1 MAEISNEKKRGIAED
16 MYIRLGL
23 TGREIA
29 ENLGVTEQTVSRWK
43 KGREGERSWDD
54 RRTESSLTPLKIKET
69 LLKEAEKL
77 ARGEESGVKADQ
89 LSKIM
94 AAIDQLDKKS
104 TCVPSWMCSASST
117 IGWPSRTRPWLSGSP
132 GTTSSSCSTALV
144 WNHKEGLTWRQGM
157 TEYSTITT
165 GTADA

>member
-1 MAEISNEKKRGIAED
+1 MAEIGNDKKREIAED

-43 KGREGERSWDD
+43 KGREGEKSWDD
-54 RRTESSLTPLKIKET
+54 RKTEAQLTPLKIKEL

-77 ARGEESGVKADQ
+77 AKGEESLVKADQ

-94 AAIDQLDKKS
+94 AAIDQLDKKINVR
-104 TCVPSWMCSASST
+104 TVMDVFREFDIWMSEQEPAT
-117 IGWPSRTRPWLSGSP
+117 AIQFTPW
-132 GTTSSSCSTALV
+132 
-144 WNHKEGLTWRQGM
+144 HKLFLQYRVSLE
-157 TEYSTITT
+157 
-165 GTADA
+165 A

>member
-1 MAEISNEKKRGIAED
+1 MAEIGNDKKREIAED

-43 KGREGERSWDD
+43 KGREGEKSWDD
-54 RRTESSLTPLKIKET
+54 RKTEAPLKIKEL

-77 ARGEESGVKADQ
+77 AKGEESLVKADQ

-94 AAIDQLDKKS
+94 AAIDQLDKKINVR
-104 TCVPSWMCSASST
+104 TVMDVFREFDIWMSEQEPAT
-117 IGWPSRTRPWLSGSP
+117 AIQFTRW
-132 GTTSSSCSTALV
+132 
-144 WNHKEGLTWRQGM
+144 HKLFLQYRVSLE
-157 TEYSTITT
+157 
-165 GTADA
+165 A

>member
-94 AAIDQLDKKS
+94 AAIDQLDKKINVR
-104 TCVPSWMCSASST
+104 TVMDVFREFDNWMAEQDPAVAV
-117 IGWPSRTRPWLSGSP
+117 GFTRY
-132 GTTSSSCSTALV
+132 
-144 WNHKEGLTWRQGM
+144 HKLFLQYRISLE
-157 TEYSTITT
+157 S
-165 GTADA
+165 

>member
-1 MAEISNEKKRGIAED
+1 MAEISNDKKREIAED

-43 KGREGERSWDD
+43 KGREGEKSWDD
-54 RRTESSLTPLKIKET
+54 RKTESQLTPLKIKEL

-77 ARGEESGVKADQ
+77 AKGEESNVKADQ

-94 AAIDQLDKKS
+94 SAIDQLDKKINVR
-104 TCVPSWMCSASST
+104 TVMDVFREFDNWMAEQESAMAIQFT
-117 IGWPSRTRPWLSGSP
+117 KF
-132 GTTSSSCSTALV
+132 
-144 WNHKEGLTWRQGM
+144 HKQFLQYRISLE
-157 TEYSTITT
+157 S
-165 GTADA
+165 

>member
-94 AAIDQLDKKS
+94 AAIDQLDKKINVR
-104 TCVPSWMCSASST
+104 TVMDVFREFDNWMAEQDPT
-117 IGWPSRTRPWLSGSP
+117 VAVGFTRY
-132 GTTSSSCSTALV
+132 
-144 WNHKEGLTWRQGM
+144 HKLFLQYRISLE
-157 TEYSTITT
+157 S
-165 GTADA
+165 

>member
-94 AAIDQLDKKS
+94 AAIDQLDKKIN
-104 TCVPSWMCSASST
+104 V
-117 IGWPSRTRPWLSGSP
+117 RTVMDVFREFDNW
-132 GTTSSSCSTALV
+132 
-144 WNHKEGLTWRQGM
+144 M
-157 TEYSTITT
+157 TEQDPAVAVGFTRYHKLFLQYRISLES
-165 GTADA
+165 

>member
-1 MAEISNEKKRGIAED
+1 MAEIGNDKKREIAED

-43 KGREGERSWDD
+43 KGREGEKSWDD
-54 RRTESSLTPLKIKET
+54 RKTEAQLTPLKIKEL

-77 ARGEESGVKADQ
+77 AKGEESLVKADQ

-94 AAIDQLDKKS
+94 AAIDQLDKKINVRTVMDVFREFDIWMSEQEPATAIQS
-104 TCVPSWMCSASST
+104 TRW
-117 IGWPSRTRPWLSGSP
+117 
-132 GTTSSSCSTALV
+132 
-144 WNHKEGLTWRQGM
+144 HKLFLQYRVSLE
-157 TEYSTITT
+157 
-165 GTADA
+165 A

>member
-1 MAEISNEKKRGIAED
+1 MAEIGNDKKREIAED

-43 KGREGERSWDD
+43 KGREGEKSWDD
-54 RRTESSLTPLKIKET
+54 RKTEAQLTPLKIKEL

-77 ARGEESGVKADQ
+77 AKGEESLVKADQ

-94 AAIDQLDKKS
+94 AAIDQLDKKINVR
-104 TCVPSWMCSASST
+104 TVMDVFREFDIWMSEQEPAT
-117 IGWPSRTRPWLSGSP
+117 AIQFTRWHKLFLQYRGSLE
-132 GTTSSSCSTALV
+132 A
-144 WNHKEGLTWRQGM
+144 
-157 TEYSTITT
+157 
-165 GTADA
+165 

>member
-1 MAEISNEKKRGIAED
+1 MAEIGNDKKREIAED

-43 KGREGERSWDD
+43 KGREGEKSWDD
-54 RRTESSLTPLKIKET
+54 RKTEAQLTPLKIKEL

-77 ARGEESGVKADQ
+77 AKGEESLVKADQ

-94 AAIDQLDKKS
+94 AAIDQLDKKINVR
-104 TCVPSWMCSASST
+104 TVMDVFREFDIWMSEQEPAT
-117 IGWPSRTRPWLSGSP
+117 AIPFTRW
-132 GTTSSSCSTALV
+132 
-144 WNHKEGLTWRQGM
+144 HKLFLQYRVSLE
-157 TEYSTITT
+157 
-165 GTADA
+165 A

>member
-1 MAEISNEKKRGIAED
+1 MAEIGNDKKREIAED

-43 KGREGERSWDD
+43 KGREGEKSWDD
-54 RRTESSLTPLKIKET
+54 RKTEAQLTPLKIKEL

-77 ARGEESGVKADQ
+77 AKGEESLVKADQ

-94 AAIDQLDKKS
+94 AAIDQLDKKINVR
-104 TCVPSWMCSASST
+104 TVMDVFREFDIWMSEQEPAT
-117 IGWPSRTRPWLSGSP
+117 AIRITRW
-132 GTTSSSCSTALV
+132 
-144 WNHKEGLTWRQGM
+144 HKLFLQYRVSLE
-157 TEYSTITT
+157 
-165 GTADA
+165 A

>member
-1 MAEISNEKKRGIAED
+1 MAEIGNDKKREIAED

-43 KGREGERSWDD
+43 KGREGEKSWDD
-54 RRTESSLTPLKIKET
+54 RKTEAQLTPLKIKEL

-77 ARGEESGVKADQ
+77 AKGEESLVKADQ

-94 AAIDQLDKKS
+94 AAIDQLDKKINVR
-104 TCVPSWMCSASST
+104 TVMDVFREFDIWMYEQEPAT
-117 IGWPSRTRPWLSGSP
+117 AIQFTRW
-132 GTTSSSCSTALV
+132 
-144 WNHKEGLTWRQGM
+144 HKLFLQYRVSLE
-157 TEYSTITT
+157 
-165 GTADA
+165 A

>member
-94 AAIDQLDKKS
+94 AAIDRLDKKINVR
-104 TCVPSWMCSASST
+104 TVMDVFREFDNWMAEQDPAVAV
-117 IGWPSRTRPWLSGSP
+117 GFTRY
-132 GTTSSSCSTALV
+132 
-144 WNHKEGLTWRQGM
+144 HKLFLQYRISLE
-157 TEYSTITT
+157 S
-165 GTADA
+165 